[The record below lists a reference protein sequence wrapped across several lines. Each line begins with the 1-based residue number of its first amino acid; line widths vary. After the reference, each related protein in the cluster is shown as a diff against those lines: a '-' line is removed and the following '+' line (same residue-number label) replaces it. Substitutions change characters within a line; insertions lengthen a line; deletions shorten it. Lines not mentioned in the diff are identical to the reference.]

1 MLIIQFRASD
11 KNFRLIWGPNLKGQ
25 PMFLDVKY
33 QLFQIYFFLVL
44 YVFFLKI
51 FMKKRYL
58 RSKANFVKTKVEN
71 LTSTFSGLSEL
82 PGRRLDKIK

>member
-1 MLIIQFRASD
+1 
-11 KNFRLIWGPNLKGQ
+11 
-25 PMFLDVKY
+25 
-33 QLFQIYFFLVL
+33 
-44 YVFFLKI
+44 
-51 FMKKRYL
+51 MKKRYL